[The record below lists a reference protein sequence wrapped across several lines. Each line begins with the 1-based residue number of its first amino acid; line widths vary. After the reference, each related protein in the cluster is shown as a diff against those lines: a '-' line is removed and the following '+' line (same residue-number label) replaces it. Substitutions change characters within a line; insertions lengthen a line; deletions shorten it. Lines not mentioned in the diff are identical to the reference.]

1 MPREGQSAIVT
12 ELYIGVS
19 SVLIVKLRESET
31 RVEQTAPSRSDEFLT
46 IAERRTLSRWRNS
59 VGILNAPPPSRAI
72 NFRNARR
79 APLYNNY
86 NAQLRNKLAEIRREM
101 GCGNLKM

>member
-46 IAERRTLSRWRNS
+46 IAERRTLPMEELGWHIKR
-59 VGILNAPPPSRAI
+59 LRA
-72 NFRNARR
+72 AR
-79 APLYNNY
+79 
-86 NAQLRNKLAEIRREM
+86 
-101 GCGNLKM
+101 